1 LLQIHS
7 TIKFKSGGRGIGEG
21 LGFGKVV
28 PQARKESKAVLD
40 GAQAAAAVTKEIN
53 ERFNYVT
60 TGQFLMD
67 AGERALERVKLRTIK
82 GTDYLG
88 NSLKAYT
95 PKYQKWKSKQGR
107 YRNKTDMWLY
117 GDLLNA
123 IDFFPGMSVLSGK
136 LAVRPHIQRR
146 AMGVAKISTR
156 ELARIH
162 HKGEGK
168 QPRRPFF
175 DWRRGSMEDMKLKQ
189 EMRALM
195 MRYVRRE
202 QRMAHGVAVGQ
213 SSRTIRT
220 TLT

>member
-7 TIKFKSGGRGIGEG
+7 AIKFKGGGRAMGES
-21 LGFGKVV
+21 LGFGKMV
-28 PQARKESKAVLD
+28 PKTRKESKAVLD
-40 GAQAAAAVTKEIN
+40 GAQAAAAVTKEVN

-107 YRNKTDMWLY
+107 YRNKADMWLY

-123 IDFFPGMSVLSGK
+123 IDFFPGIDVLRGK
-136 LAVRPHIQRR
+136 LAVRPHIQRQAR
-146 AMGVAKISTR
+146 GVAKISTR

-162 HKGEGK
+162 HRGEGK
-168 QPRRPFF
+168 QPKRPFF
-175 DWRRGSMEDMKLKQ
+175 DWQRGSMEDMKLKQ